1 MTEQLETTTQSPK
14 PAKASAL
21 ALLASR
27 LNVEPD
33 KMLNTLKSTVC
44 NKSTNEEI
52 MAFCIVANEYGLNP
66 FLKELYAFPAKSGGI
81 IPVVSIDGWIRIVNE
96 HPMMDGMDFSFD
108 TTESGELIS
117 CTCTIYRKD
126 RSRPIVVTEF
136 LSECKRATDPWKM
149 ESRMLRHKAL
159 IQCARV
165 AFGFSGITDEDEAE
179 VISMR
184 QTQGREVKSGGFAA
198 GLANVPTE
206 SDQPQDPEEGV
217 IEA

>member
-1 MTEQLETTTQSPK
+1 MSTSNQLAIAPTNTP
-14 PAKASAL
+14 KASAL

-27 LNVEPD
+27 LNVEPE

-44 NKSTNEEI
+44 NKATNEEI

-108 TTESGELIS
+108 TTASGSLIS

-179 VISMR
+179 VISTR
-184 QTQGREVKSGGFAA
+184 NVTPRSQPSESNPFTAPEIPEPSGEEFDLEV
-198 GLANVPTE
+198 
-206 SDQPQDPEEGV
+206 
-217 IEA
+217 EAE